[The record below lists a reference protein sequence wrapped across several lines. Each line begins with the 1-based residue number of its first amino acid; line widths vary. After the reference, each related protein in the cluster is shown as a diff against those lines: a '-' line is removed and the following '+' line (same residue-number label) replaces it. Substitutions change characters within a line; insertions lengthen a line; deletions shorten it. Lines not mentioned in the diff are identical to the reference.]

1 MILRSQCCDSKP
13 IGETFHDHLDRHCSI
28 SGFCSTC
35 YDTTVFY
42 AEYKQP
48 FNLWTAL
55 KDSARYLGNH
65 TYVGGI

>member
-1 MILRSQCCDSKP
+1 MILRSQCCDATP
-13 IGETFHDHLDRHCSI
+13 IGETHHAHIGYCSVT
-28 SGFCSTC
+28 GFCSAC
-35 YDTTVFY
+35 YDTTEFY

-65 TYVGGI
+65 TYLGGI